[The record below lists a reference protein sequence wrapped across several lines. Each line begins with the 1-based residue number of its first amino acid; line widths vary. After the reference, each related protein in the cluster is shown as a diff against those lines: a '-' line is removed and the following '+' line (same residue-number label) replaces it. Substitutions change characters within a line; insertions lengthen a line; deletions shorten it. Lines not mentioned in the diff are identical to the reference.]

1 MRKSADI
8 FHLGNTQNMCPRQ
21 KISRGGEFSWIFKLI
36 YVHLRD
42 FFYKSELFDK
52 FNFTNFNMRR
62 FLLFTAAIL
71 GLIFASC
78 ESGEHFS
85 KGEIIISS
93 ETNVEIGLY
102 AGEFVINYE
111 IKGYEDVNAEIETTS
126 EWLRVKQNRGGKAT
140 IQYET
145 NETGGTRQA
154 AVMLRF
160 EGSNATVVVSQ
171 SSEAATPIIKLNS
184 EENIEIDRCGQKVV
198 ISYSLENTNP
208 VDYVYAKT
216 TADWIYSIECKGG
229 KATLGVATN
238 TSGKERETDVTV
250 GYGSSSFTVNIKQ
263 AGTGDINFNAPLLWG
278 DYYGDALTPGAGNYW
293 FFLSDRGFDSNGDS
307 YANATYY
314 RIDAYGP
321 LAAGSGVVAIPDGT
335 YTYDPNDTYAQWTF
349 TAEYSGFWVTDANA
363 HRDAILKFEEATLVV
378 EGNKITLNAK
388 INGEQHTVVYEG
400 ENVLLDC
407 QGNVVVH
414 TTLDGDYEADL
425 SDHYM
430 IYECYGDYYDYGAFN
445 WMFVIMPNDGSGDCM
460 QLDVIT
466 GHNDKESGFAGD
478 YIASDVLKQWSFIPG
493 WTDGYNLQCSWFFTA
508 DNSELAPFRG
518 GNVSVVDNG
527 DGTLTVEIDVTDDR
541 RNRITGTWTGVPE
554 AYAGQSVVLNE

>member
-1 MRKSADI
+1 MRKLLTLTVA
-8 FHLGNTQNMCPRQ
+8 LVG
-21 KISRGGEFSWIFKLI
+21 
-36 YVHLRD
+36 
-42 FFYKSELFDK
+42 
-52 FNFTNFNMRR
+52 
-62 FLLFTAAIL
+62 LLFAA
-71 GLIFASC
+71 C
-78 ESGEHFS
+78 ETENSIK
-85 KGEIIISS
+85 KGEIVINS

-102 AGEFVINYE
+102 EGEFVIDYE
-111 IKGYEDVNAEIETTS
+111 IKGYEDVDATITTTS
-126 EWLRVKQNRGGKAT
+126 EWLRVKENRGGKAT

-145 NETGGTRQA
+145 NETGGMRQA
-154 AVMLRF
+154 AVMLSF

-171 SSEAATPIIKLNS
+171 SNEAVTPTITLKS
-184 EENIEIDRCGQKVV
+184 DENVEIDRCGQEVV

-216 TADWIYSIECKGG
+216 SADWIYSIECKGG
-229 KATLGVATN
+229 RATLGVATN
-238 TSGKERETDVTV
+238 TSGKTRETDVIV

-263 AGTGDINFNAPLLWG
+263 AGDGAINFNAPLLWG
-278 DYYGDALTPGAGNYW
+278 DYYGDALTPGSANYW
-293 FFLSDRGFDSNGDS
+293 FFLSDRGFDTEGNS
-307 YANATYY
+307 YPNATYY

-321 LAAGSGVVAIPDGT
+321 LATTSGVVPIPDGT

-378 EGNKITLNAK
+378 DGNKITLNAK
-388 INGEQHTVVYEG
+388 INGEVHNVVFEG
-400 ENVLLDC
+400 ENALLDC

-414 TTLDGDYEADL
+414 TTLNGDYEADL

-478 YIASDVLKQWSFIPG
+478 YVASDVLKQWSFIPG
-493 WTDGYNLQCSWFFTA
+493 WTDGYNMQCSWFFN
-508 DNSELAPFRG
+508 NSEGEQAPFRG

-527 DGTLTVEIDVTDDR
+527 DGTMTVDIDVTDDR

-554 AYAGQSVVLNE
+554 AYVSRSMVCNK